1 MVTLIMTRD
10 PCLSKVVRIFG
21 IAAVVWLLFTTFQL
35 WQGRPAGQLTDLA
48 KLSTKI
54 VSTNDDKSVQ
64 EPPQSKIAKV
74 CMLYYE
80 NVTESTIALES
91 AIASHNAHN
100 DRHHYRSYLL
110 RKGILSGFYSKPAY
124 MTTIILEELIK
135 PPEERLEWLVWHDAD
150 LVLMNSEIP
159 LEAFLPPPGFEHIH
173 LIATNDLGGLNN
185 GVFFIRINEW
195 SVLLLTA
202 LTAYRTYHPG
212 FSSVN
217 EDQVVMDEI
226 IQLDEWKGHVVHV
239 PQRWFNSYHDFGKD
253 ADVPPEWH
261 WYHHYFEPGYLLV
274 HFPGAG
280 EGRTDLINQYVK
292 AKAAE
297 PELYDVP
304 FPKTNLTEE
313 IAEYWAKDAK
323 REEKIQKTFHM
334 RQRILES
341 VGSETDR
348 ARDKDLEEIR
358 TRMAGESHEKIEEAL
373 SAKRK
378 EYNSRKIENLREA
391 EKDQRQAGT
400 GRRYNAKAR
409 S

>member
-253 ADVPPEWH
+253 ADVPPS
-261 WYHHYFEPGYLLV
+261 GIGQGG
-274 HFPGAG
+274 GAG
-280 EGRTDLINQYVK
+280 VIRCSLSQNQS
-292 AKAAE
+292 
-297 PELYDVP
+297 D
-304 FPKTNLTEE
+304 EE

-358 TRMAGESHEKIEEAL
+358 TRMAGEST
-373 SAKRK
+373 KR
-378 EYNSRKIENLREA
+378 SR
-391 EKDQRQAGT
+391 
-400 GRRYNAKAR
+400 RR
-409 S
+409 